1 MSSLISVHSD
11 RAPGAVGPYSQAIRH
26 GNMLYLSGQIGLVP
40 ETGTL
45 AGDDLKSQTLQ
56 VMRNLDAV
64 LHEAGAAISG
74 IIKVGIYLT
83 DMGDFP
89 ELNRLYADWLD
100 EHRPARATVA
110 VAALP
115 LDARVEMD
123 LIARMPEV
131 ERGQVAVLRAEK

>member
-1 MSSLISVHSD
+1 MGLLTSVHSNQ
-11 RAPGAVGPYSQAIRH
+11 APRAVGPYSQAIRH

-40 ETGTL
+40 ETGKL
-45 AGDDLKSQTLQ
+45 AGDDLQSQALQ
-56 VMRNLDAV
+56 VMHNLDAV
-64 LHEAGAAISG
+64 LYEAGAVTSG

-89 ELNRLYADWLD
+89 ELNQLYADWLG

-115 LDARVEMD
+115 LNARIEMD
-123 LIARMPEV
+123 LTCV
-131 ERGQVAVLRAEK
+131 CG

>member
-1 MSSLISVHSD
+1 MSSLISIHSD
-11 RAPGAVGPYSQAIRH
+11 QAPRAVGPYSQAIRH
-26 GNMLYLSGQIGLVP
+26 GDMLYLSGQIGLVP
-40 ETGTL
+40 ASGKL
-45 AGDDLKSQTLQ
+45 AGDDLQSQALQ

-64 LHEAGAAISG
+64 LHAAGAATSD

-89 ELNRLYADWLD
+89 ALNRLYADWLG

-115 LDARVEMD
+115 LNARIEMD
-123 LIARMPEV
+123 LMARIQ
-131 ERGQVAVLRAEK
+131 RRCTY